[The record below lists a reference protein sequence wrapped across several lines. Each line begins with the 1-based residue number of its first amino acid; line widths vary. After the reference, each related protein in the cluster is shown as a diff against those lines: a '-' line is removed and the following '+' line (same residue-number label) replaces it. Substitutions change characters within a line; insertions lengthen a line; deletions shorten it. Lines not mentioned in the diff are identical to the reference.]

1 MLGHFNKKG
10 SNVSLLYNKI
20 LLLSRNKFFYLDLGL
35 NDSFQNRI
43 YLIFLHIS
51 FLLIKLKNTNTNTEH
66 KKFYQKTFDYIFSR
80 IEIDMREIGYGD
92 LSVNK
97 KMKIL
102 VKDFYNIL
110 LNCEKYKN
118 SNIGN
123 KERLFTKFLNFE
135 HTKKTNNYK
144 DMILYF
150 DEYSSFCWDLSMDSV
165 LKGELN
171 FKYLK

>member
-97 KMKIL
+97 KMKIKI
-102 VKDFYNIL
+102 V
-110 LNCEKYKN
+110 
-118 SNIGN
+118 
-123 KERLFTKFLNFE
+123 
-135 HTKKTNNYK
+135 TN
-144 DMILYF
+144 L
-150 DEYSSFCWDLSMDSV
+150 
-165 LKGELN
+165 
-171 FKYLK
+171 